1 MPRFVILRHETP
13 AGYERASHYDLMLEM
28 GDSLR
33 TWALAE
39 LPVPGRELV
48 VEALSNHRLMYLD
61 YEGPIS
67 GNRGVVTRVERGEFE
82 VLEASAEV
90 VVVQLSGLQLC
101 GRLTLR
107 KDVGAGE
114 SWKLSLELV

>member
-39 LPVPGRELV
+39 LPVPGREMV
-48 VEALSNHRLMYLD
+48 VEALPNHRLAYLD
-61 YEGPIS
+61 YEGAIS
-67 GNRGVVTRVERGEFE
+67 GNRGVVTRLETGEFE
-82 VLEASAEV
+82 VLEVSAEV
-90 VVVQLSGLQLC
+90 LVVQLSGQQLR
-101 GRLTLR
+101 GRLMLR
-107 KDVGAGE
+107 KDVDVGE
-114 SWKLSLELV
+114 SWKLSLEAV